1 MTLER
6 RPRMLKDFIHD
17 DPNSCS
23 SNGFKSFPR
32 KSTQNSIIFR
42 ENPNQK
48 IQRSRSKAASATI
61 SAFQAMINVIKSIH
75 FASSSPSI
83 LLPITLSRK
92 PSKRKISQ
100 NKEAEIKMTVTV
112 KDIIRWKSFRD
123 LLEEKSQPLD
133 FAPSSASR
141 HHHCTTTTTT
151 TGSNTPCSCTTSS
164 NGSSWCDSDFTS
176 EYLPSDE
183 YGENEVDNMVGKKFS
198 PCVGKDTMETTTRT
212 AANTDMGPKHASVEE
227 EPQHSPLSV
236 LDFEYGGDDEDG
248 EEANEIEEKAW
259 ELLNGVKQTS
269 PLTRYKN
276 NNICID
282 KLLLDLFREEMET
295 KWDQTRNIEELERE
309 MVRVAK
315 AWICEEQNE
324 KRGVGDKREEC
335 VGDMERE
342 GKWRDRF
349 LEEQEE
355 LAMGV
360 ERWVM
365 NVLVDEL
372 LVDIL

>member
-48 IQRSRSKAASATI
+48 LQRSRSKAASAAI

-83 LLPITLSRK
+83 LLPRTLSRK
-92 PSKRKISQ
+92 PSKRKIAQ

-112 KDIIRWKSFRD
+112 KDIIRWK
-123 LLEEKSQPLD
+123 
-133 FAPSSASR
+133 
-141 HHHCTTTTTT
+141 
-151 TGSNTPCSCTTSS
+151 SCTTSS

-183 YGENEVDNMVGKKFS
+183 YGENEVDNKVGKKFS

-236 LDFEYGGDDEDG
+236 LDFEYGGDDEGG

-259 ELLNGVKQTS
+259 ELLNGVNETS

-309 MVRVAK
+309 MVKVAK

-349 LEEQEE
+349 QEEQEE

-360 ERWVM
+360 ERWMM